1 MLDQP
6 DLADSALTNTLYV
19 IRDGTRTAAEPP
31 PGTPYSRADLN
42 SVNGAVVTGF
52 SGAATGRGWYQDA
65 TEPNQKIVTDVIA
78 DVQTVI
84 AVFSKQAA
92 DPCEAALASTLYAR
106 DYLSGASVL
115 QSSSGAVTASIAD
128 IGAIA
133 GVSLIQAAG
142 AGSTSGDVRIQVTTM
157 RGQVFS
163 FGVQIPG
170 ARRRSTAF
178 RGDCSTATSVLGRP
192 EVRDVAA
199 RRAARL
205 RVRAACPC

>member
-1 MLDQP
+1 
-6 DLADSALTNTLYV
+6 
-19 IRDGTRTAAEPP
+19 
-31 PGTPYSRADLN
+31 
-42 SVNGAVVTGF
+42 VVTGF

-65 TEPNQKIVTDVIA
+65 TDANQKIVTDVIA

-133 GVSLIQAAG
+133 GVSLIQAGG

-170 ARRRSTAF
+170 GSSPKHRVSWR
-178 RGDCSTATSVLGRP
+178 LLN
-192 EVRDVAA
+192 RD
-199 RRAARL
+199 
-205 RVRAACPC
+205 